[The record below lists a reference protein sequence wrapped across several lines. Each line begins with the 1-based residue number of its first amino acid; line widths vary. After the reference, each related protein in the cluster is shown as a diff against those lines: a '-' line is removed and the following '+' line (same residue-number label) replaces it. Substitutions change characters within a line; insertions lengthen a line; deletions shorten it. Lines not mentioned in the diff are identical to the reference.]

1 MRMLYSTI
9 LASCVCCEM
18 QHRIRSGCDAMQHA
32 PGGLFFLA
40 FIFSSLV
47 VVVVLKKEVMKKF
60 VYDIL

>member
-9 LASCVCCEM
+9 LASCVCCEV

-32 PGGLFFLA
+32 PGGLFFLLL
-40 FIFSSLV
+40 SLVVLV